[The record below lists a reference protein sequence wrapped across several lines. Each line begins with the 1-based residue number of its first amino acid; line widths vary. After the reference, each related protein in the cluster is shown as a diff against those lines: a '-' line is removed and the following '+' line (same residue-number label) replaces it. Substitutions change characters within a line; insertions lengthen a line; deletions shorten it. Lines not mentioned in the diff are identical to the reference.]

1 MSYGPAYRF
10 PLYLREN
17 QYGRVLYLLP
27 CNDLEFS
34 FWLFLYAIS
43 SVLYVLLYS
52 DMESLYLN
60 AIEYFYLLSYSDVES
75 LCFEY
80 DRVFLSPIIF

>member
-1 MSYGPAYRF
+1 MSYGPVYGF

-17 QYGRVLYLLP
+17 QYGRVFYLLP

-43 SVLYVLLYS
+43 RVFYVLLYS
-52 DMESLYLN
+52 DVESLYLN
-60 AIEYFYLLSYSDVES
+60 AIEYLYLLSYSDVES

-80 DRVFLSPIIF
+80 DRVFLSPIL